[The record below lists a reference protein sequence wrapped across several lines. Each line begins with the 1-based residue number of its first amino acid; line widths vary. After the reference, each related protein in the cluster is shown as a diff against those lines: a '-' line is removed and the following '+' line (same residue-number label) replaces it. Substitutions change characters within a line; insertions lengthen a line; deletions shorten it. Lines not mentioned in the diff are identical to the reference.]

1 MDNKIYVVNYAYSE
15 MDKSYSRLNPVKLID
30 IMFEKTDKDGTLI
43 VPNHPYKTPAS
54 MRGKVWLDCKMEWTG
69 EDRDA
74 VKKEFKEL
82 YRAFLII
89 SESNV
94 ELEPNPEK
102 SEVLAPEERAVWK
115 KYIRDIDNGH
125 FERDIER
132 SIDRKIVDHALAKSS
147 SSKKARRN
155 SRHRIDKDPVP
166 EDEEIFLYW
175 RYVQSLN
182 ADINRIFDGG
192 EFAFDVCIRAKRL
205 YYLMA
210 MEAPGAL
217 VDNEARLLAKYMV
230 LNKFCKKFNEKA
242 VYSGYGLPIYK
253 AKNVKAIREILTDWD
268 LYYPIHEENSWD
280 PNYSDWESVFYA
292 DGKYGEDIIQAYD
305 DTNRVPLGVVAIG
318 ENLSRNR
325 EINPKGINL
334 GGFEYTF
341 VGPEGWPNIIQ
352 VYGDYK
358 GDASDEDAIEVLN
371 KVADLFG
378 IDKKLVGYYDL
389 LI

>member
-1 MDNKIYVVNYAYSE
+1 MDNKKYVANYAYSE
-15 MDKSYSRLNPVKLID
+15 LDKSYSRLNPVKLID
-30 IMFEKTDKDGTLI
+30 IMFEKTDKDGSLI

-230 LNKFCKKFNEKA
+230 LNKFCKKSYAAEL
-242 VYSGYGLPIYK
+242 YSGYGFPIYK
-253 AKNVKAIREILTDWD
+253 AKNVGAIREILTDWD

-292 DGKYGEDIIQAYD
+292 DGKYGEDIIKAYD
-305 DTNRVPLGVVAIG
+305 DTCRDPLGVVAICD
-318 ENLSRNR
+318 NLSRKGG
-325 EINPKGINL
+325 INPKGISFW
-334 GGFEYTF
+334 GFEYT
-341 VGPEGWPNIIQ
+341 VIGPKEWPDFILADC
-352 VYGDYK
+352 DYK
-358 GDASDEDAIEVLN
+358 DGITEEDVIEAVK

-378 IDKKLVGYYDL
+378 IDKKLIDHYDL